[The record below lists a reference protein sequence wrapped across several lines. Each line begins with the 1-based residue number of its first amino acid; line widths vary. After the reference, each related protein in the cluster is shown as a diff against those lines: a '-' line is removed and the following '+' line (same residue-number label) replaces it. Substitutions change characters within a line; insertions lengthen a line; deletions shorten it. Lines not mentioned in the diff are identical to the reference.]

1 MLEEPI
7 YLTFFELIHT
17 TGFRNIIAIIWTP
30 IIITIFIYRI
40 SKELKERW

>member
-17 TGFRNIIAIIWTP
+17 TGFIKIISIIWSP
-30 IIITIFIYRI
+30 VIITIFIYRI
-40 SKELKERW
+40 RKELKERW